1 MVIDMKEYNYLSK
14 PVKVFGLPFFET
26 NKRLERLTEDMRNKL
41 KSLDFFGQRC
51 PGARVCFRTDSDIL
65 TVKVK
70 FKTLS
75 FDIGMSIYA
84 CQSVVVQ
91 KGPHTSPVFMG
102 RVVAQDYETLTSDK
116 EFKLDGKM
124 QDITLW
130 LPRNEIIEDISFC
143 VSDGARVEAPTE
155 YKYPPVLFYGSSI
168 TETGHCSII
177 TNAYISLLSRWLDM
191 DFYNFGF
198 SGSAR
203 GEIQMAD
210 IISSIKMSAFVY
222 DYDHNSELGEYR
234 ERHEPFFKRIR
245 QAQPDL
251 PVIITNRPLF
261 ENRDEY
267 DERRCVARRTYENAV
282 NAGDENVYFIDSEKF
297 FTDEERPY
305 CSTDNIHPNDMGFYL
320 MAKSV
325 KPVLE
330 AVLKKRFE

>member
-1 MVIDMKEYNYLSK
+1 MKEYNYLSK

-26 NKRLERLTEDMRNKL
+26 NKKLERLTEDMRKQL
-41 KSLDFFGQRC
+41 KSLEFFGQRC
-51 PGARVCFRTDSDIL
+51 PGARICFRTDSDIL

-91 KGPHTSPVFMG
+91 KGAHTAPVFLG
-102 RVVAQDYETLTSDK
+102 RVVAQNYETLTSDR
-116 EFKLDGKM
+116 EFQLDGEM

-210 IISSIKMSAFVY
+210 IISSIKMSVFVY
-222 DYDHNSELGEYR
+222 DYDHNSELDEYR
-234 ERHEPFFKRIR
+234 EHHEPFFKRVR

-251 PVIITNRPLF
+251 PVIIMNRPLF

-267 DERRCVARRTYENAV
+267 DERRKIARRTYENAV

-305 CSTDNIHPNDMGFYL
+305 CSTDNTHPNDMGFYL

-330 AVLKKRFE
+330 AVLKKRFA